1 MFVMPLAETLFFR
14 SLLQSSR
21 AFWLPAV
28 ICTVWQFVLFF
39 PLINR
44 GPLPLILAF
53 VMLMANLLY
62 GYVRNRNGLAAAWI
76 CQMTVNLVLLFFPF
90 TGL

>member
-1 MFVMPLAETLFFR
+1 
-14 SLLQSSR
+14 
-21 AFWLPAV
+21 
-28 ICTVWQFVLFF
+28 
-39 PLINR
+39 
-44 GPLPLILAF
+44 
-53 VMLMANLLY
+53 MLMANLLY